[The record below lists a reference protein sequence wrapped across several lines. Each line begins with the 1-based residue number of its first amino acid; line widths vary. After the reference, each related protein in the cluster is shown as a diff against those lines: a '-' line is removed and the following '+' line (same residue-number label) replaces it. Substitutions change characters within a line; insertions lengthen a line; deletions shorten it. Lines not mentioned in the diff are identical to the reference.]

1 MFEFTIVAFVALGLT
16 ILVAY
21 LASKPSLKEIE
32 EASKQDASHTSDL
45 PFNEDFPVI
54 TETVKPKM
62 SKPKKSTKK
71 NAQSKK

>member
-32 EASKQDASHTSDL
+32 EASKRESHTSDL
-45 PFNEDFPVI
+45 PFNEDFPVV
-54 TETVKPKM
+54 EPKPIK
-62 SKPKKSTKK
+62 KQTKKSKK
-71 NAQSKK
+71 Q